1 MKSKK
6 DKKFKLL
13 FALLAVIIA
22 FNISL
27 VYITAPK
34 SSAEEEI
41 IIEDSVID
49 VDTTG
54 KVPEFESAID
64 CYLYAEAK
72 LASTTCYSTITGYVK
87 GIALG
92 NTMVHQTMK
101 NTRVTDNNGYKYST
115 SLSDKQGSLGKNNYQ
130 KIAFDTKSENGYIY
144 KMVTEKLN
152 SDGSPNY
159 DGCTWQKFSQTE
171 YTNAYGSLPGTI
183 SYTVRPSTIKK
194 VELFEKLED
203 GSYHIKF
210 VLNNRSAVVNY
221 KKLVKIS
228 AGSFATGYPAFSS
241 VCAEVWVDANGNFK
255 KYIMD
260 DTATI
265 PMGVSIAS
273 LDCTMISHYEETFEI
288 MGGNVEQPFEV
299 PFLQK

>member
-6 DKKFKLL
+6 DKKFKIL
-13 FALLAVIIA
+13 FALIAVIIA

-27 VYITAPK
+27 VYVTAPK
-34 SSAEEEI
+34 SSAEEDI
-41 IIEDSVID
+41 IIEDKVID
-49 VDTTG
+49 VDTSG

-72 LASTTCYSTITGYVK
+72 LLSTTCYSTVTGYVK

-92 NTMVHQTMK
+92 NTMVYQTME
-101 NTRVTDNNGYKYST
+101 NTRIIDNNGYRYST
-115 SLSDKQGSLGKNNYQ
+115 SKSDKRGNLGKNNYQ
-130 KIAFDTKSENGYIY
+130 KVAFDTKSENGYIY
-144 KMVTEKLN
+144 KMVTDKLK
-152 SDGSPNY
+152 SDGTPNY
-159 DGCTWQKFSQTE
+159 DGCTWQKISQTE
-171 YTNAYGSLPGTI
+171 FVNSNGSLPGTI
-183 SYTVRPSTIKK
+183 SYIVRPSTVKK

-203 GSYHIKF
+203 GSYHFKF
-210 VLNNRSAVVNY
+210 ILNNRTAVVNY
-221 KKLVKIS
+221 KKLVKNS

-241 VCAEVWVDANGNFK
+241 VSAEVWVDANGNFK

-260 DTATI
+260 DTASI

-273 LDCTMISHYEETFEI
+273 IDCTMISHYEETFEI